1 LDFPH
6 QNDAIPSPDAGTLPA
21 ESEREKAPDQI
32 KHQEKQRILGM
43 VPQFNVSNVSNA
55 IRLDPQQKFEL
66 AFKSAVDPATFLFTG
81 ISSAISQAKNSF
93 PGYGQGAVRDRIKV
107 GAMTPPCARFG
118 RENEGS
124 SRQSVVIAPTFDT
137 VPDNFAPVWYKL
149 THTH

>member
-107 GAMTPPCARFG
+107 GG
-118 RENEGS
+118 N
-124 SRQSVVIAPTFDT
+124 DT
-137 VPDNFAPVWYKL
+137 ALRPFRAGKRRIFAPIGCDRPHL
-149 THTH
+149 